1 MAERK
6 QRAGKAAGAETV
18 RGRPEVI
25 VEFLFDRGLLSVA
38 VRNIGR
44 RAALSVA
51 VSFDRPFTGLG
62 GAKDVSS
69 LPLFRH
75 IAFLGPDREI
85 ATLLDTSESY
95 FKRKQPTRISAQ
107 VSYLD
112 AESRKYRTTIEHNLE
127 IYRELSWVESS
138 ATDHEVK

>member
-6 QRAGKAAGAETV
+6 PRAGKVAGAETA

-25 VEFLFDRGLLSVA
+25 VEFLFDRGLLSVS

-69 LPLFRH
+69 ARYERIVFQEKTSD
-75 IAFLGPDREI
+75 ANLGSGVIPRRRE
-85 ATLLDTSESY
+85 
-95 FKRKQPTRISAQ
+95 
-107 VSYLD
+107 
-112 AESRKYRTTIEHNLE
+112 AE
-127 IYRELSWVESS
+127 V
-138 ATDHEVK
+138 